1 MVELQA
7 RPWHERDLALMTI
20 HPIDLRF
27 RNTPG
32 LIAAWLLKGES
43 ECALIETGPGSCH
56 EALVEGLA
64 AHNVAPSD
72 VKQVLVTHIHLDH
85 AGGAGWWARQGAQV
99 FVHTRGAAHLIDP
112 SKLIDSATRIY
123 GDEMD
128 TLWGAMLPA
137 PAERVTAL
145 HDGDEVFVDGRK
157 IIAWD
162 TPGHARH
169 HHAFVMDD
177 VCFTGDVAGVRLM
190 GCNYLSVAAAPPQ
203 FEPEPYVQSVE
214 RLLAANFSRL
224 YLTHFGEV
232 ADVRSH
238 LEAYR
243 QRIREVHSQVA
254 DWVREGTPSYEVAE
268 RYTSVEHDRAMV
280 LGVSEE
286 DWSRY
291 QLANGSMMC
300 ASGVELFVKKHG

>member
-1 MVELQA
+1 MSNFDDFDLEETIQDVAKPTSCPNQFPSIPPTTYRLAIIGDFPSADDCHQQKPFVGMA
-7 RPWHERDLALMTI
+7 GQFLSNILSSLSILRD
-20 HPIDLRF
+20 
-27 RNTPG
+27 
-32 LIAAWLLKGES
+32 GEDWVV
-43 ECALIETGPGSCH
+43 G
-56 EALVEGLA
+56 
-64 AHNVAPSD
+64 D
-72 VKQVLVTHIHLDH
+72 
-85 AGGAGWWARQGAQV
+85 
-99 FVHTRGAAHLIDP
+99 TRL
-112 SKLIDSATRIY
+112 T
-123 GDEMD
+123 
-128 TLWGAMLPA
+128 
-137 PAERVTAL
+137 
-145 HDGDEVFVDGRK
+145 
-157 IIAWD
+157 AWD

-243 QRIREVHSQVA
+243 QRIREVHSHVA

-291 QLANGSMMC
+291 QLANGSVMC